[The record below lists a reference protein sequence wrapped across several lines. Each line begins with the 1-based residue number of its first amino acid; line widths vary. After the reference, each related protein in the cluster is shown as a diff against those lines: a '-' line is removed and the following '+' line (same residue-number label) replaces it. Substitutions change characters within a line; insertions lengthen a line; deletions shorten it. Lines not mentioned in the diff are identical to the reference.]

1 MSAPVAQPCR
11 IAREWVRLDDR
22 SVEESGMERRSFLG
36 AGAAGMAGLLGG
48 EAAALVPAAGN
59 VGAGAAM
66 RSDPEWEA
74 LSAAMRS
81 EPLLNYPRA
90 REVMERLGLDGL
102 VLLRAQN
109 VYNAAN
115 FWPLTDLMGHAP
127 NCAVVLPRD
136 AKRRAALVIP
146 RFTYYYIYSDG
157 GPRTFLDHYLYAPD
171 GALRVFNQVDA
182 TAISVKEQ
190 RRLADLAAVTAPTQ
204 KTFID
209 ALALAIREA
218 GLERGRLG
226 VDDDLAARMIA
237 ASRLPARTQPAQE
250 DVAFVRMVKSP
261 LEIRM
266 MRAAATRNVEAALAA
281 VRGLRDGMT
290 IRELRTRYFAEAT
303 QRGMTGVFMVI
314 DRSSVPTYDQ
324 PLREGQGILID
335 CVSHLGH
342 YHGDYG
348 RTVVIGEPS
357 RSMRRA
363 TDALNF
369 AWSAIRERLRP
380 GLTGGEIVR
389 IGAEALRKGGYT
401 TTIGFT
407 PHSVGLQHSDA
418 PRRIDTVVPT
428 PLELTLEPGMIV
440 SVDCPLLDEGVGGS
454 GHLED
459 LTLITADGSER
470 IHPDT
475 PHVVVV

>member
-1 MSAPVAQPCR
+1 
-11 IAREWVRLDDR
+11 
-22 SVEESGMERRSFLG
+22 MERRSFLG
-36 AGAAGMAGLLGG
+36 AGAAGMAGLVSG
-48 EAAALVPAAGN
+48 EASALVPAAGT
-59 VGAGAAM
+59 GSAGAAM

-81 EPLLNYPRA
+81 EPLLNYARA
-90 REVMERLGLDGL
+90 RELMERRGLDGL
-102 VLLRAQN
+102 VLVRAQN

-115 FWPLTDLMGHAP
+115 FWPLTDRMGHAP
-127 NCAVVLPRD
+127 SCAVVLPRD
-136 AKRRAALVIP
+136 PKRRAALVIP
-146 RFTYYYIYSDG
+146 QFTYYYIYSDG
-157 GPRTFLDHYLYAPD
+157 GPRSFVDHFLYAPD
-171 GALRVFNQVDA
+171 GALRVFNQVDPA
-182 TAISVKEQ
+182 AITAKEK
-190 RRLADLAAVTAPTQ
+190 RRLADLAPVSGRMQ
-204 KTFID
+204 KSFVD
-209 ALALAIREA
+209 ALALAIRET

-226 VDDDLAARMIA
+226 VDEDLAARMISA
-237 ASRLPARTQPAQE
+237 AQLPAATQPAQE

-290 IRELRTRYFAEAT
+290 IRELRTRYFAEVAE
-303 QRGMTGVFMVI
+303 RGMTGVFMVV
-314 DRSSVPTYDQ
+314 DKSSVPTYDQ
-324 PLREGQGILID
+324 PLREGQGLLID
-335 CVSHLGH
+335 CVSHLGN

-357 RSMRRA
+357 RAMQRA
-363 TDALNF
+363 TEAMNF
-369 AWSAIRERLRP
+369 AWTAIREQLRP
-380 GLTGGEIVR
+380 GLTSADIRR
-389 IGAEALRKGGYT
+389 IGAEALKKGGYT

-418 PRRIDTVVPT
+418 PRRTDTVVPAPT
-428 PLELTLEPGMIV
+428 ELELEAGMIL
-440 SVDCPLLDEGVGGS
+440 SVDCPLFDEGVGGS

-475 PHVVVV
+475 ANVLVV